1 MRTEILVFVLIGLLS
16 CNQIDRQD
24 TSNHFTI
31 GSKWTF
37 IEKNSKLDKEYAE
50 IEFKENY
57 SLLVFSE
64 LYGRL
69 GPFEYHLKDSVL
81 AFNNINF
88 LIVPEENGSI
98 TLKNQNEEFI
108 LYKIPFDESVLDSS
122 QFDPFYIRRCYFL
135 TNLGFITTDD
145 AINYLSTIAYQ
156 QDSIVE
162 EEIIIS
168 N

>member
-1 MRTEILVFVLIGLLS
+1 MRTKILVFVLIGLLS

-24 TSNHFTI
+24 TSIRFTI

-69 GPFEYHLKDSVL
+69 GPFEYHLTDSVL

-88 LIVPEENGSI
+88 LIIPEENGSI

-108 LYKIPFDESVLDSS
+108 LYKIPFDESVLDSNQS
-122 QFDPFYIRRCYFL
+122 DPFYIRRCYFL
-135 TNLGFITTDD
+135 INLGFITTDD

-162 EEIIIS
+162 EDIIIS